1 MPVQEK
7 KRTNVPLTGPYDSF
21 RDFIASLEARGRLIR
36 IKEMDQDRF
45 EATGFAYRLIKTFG
59 YYEAPGFVIERVKIN
74 GEWVEG
80 PVFGNMY
87 GAWDTDAMIFGVENI
102 TDDFNGMY
110 HAAVEKL
117 KAKADR
123 NGAWPQI
130 APTLA
135 HGKNAPCKDII
146 ITGKDVDIT
155 KFPWLHNNPADAGR
169 YLNMGAVII
178 DDPELGRNV
187 GTYRCQ
193 IKDKTK
199 IGVNPEI
206 GQDAWRMF
214 MAARRQ
220 GRKTVPIAIALGV
233 DPILFCFSA
242 TKACGPRQDETA
254 LAGGL
259 RGSPV
264 ELVKCETSDIMVPA
278 NAELI
283 IEGNV
288 PVSEGEP
295 EGPYGEMY
303 GYIGLEKPRNFF
315 MTIKAITHRHKPWFP
330 NDFTGAV
337 RGAVMAPVDAM
348 AYLRFKKTIYN
359 LVALHTPTDT
369 TGFIIISIDKTQ
381 PGDGIAAG
389 LQVAGN
395 LNIAKV
401 TVVVDK
407 DVDVYNFRE
416 VMSAVGS
423 RWQPHPAS
431 VIIEQTKGMR
441 LDPST
446 RTRGMGS
453 NIVIDATR
461 QFSEEGGPD
470 TYPPVNLTA
479 LAEGAPDVMKLV
491 ESKWD
496 DYLKDWRRQA

>member
-1 MPVQEK
+1 MSVAEET
-7 KRTNVPLTGPYDSF
+7 RTNVQMTGPYDSF
-21 RDFIASLEARGRLIR
+21 RDFIAALEARGRLIR
-36 IKEMDQDRF
+36 IKEMDQDQF
-45 EATGFAYRLIKTFG
+45 EATSFAYKLIEKYG
-59 YYEAPGFVIERVKIN
+59 YYEAPGFVIERIKID
-74 GEWVEG
+74 GKWVEG
-80 PVFGNMY
+80 PLFGNMY
-87 GAWDTDAMIFGVENI
+87 GAWDVDAMIFGVENV
-102 TDDFNGMY
+102 TNNYNAMY
-110 HAAVEKL
+110 HAAIDKL
-117 KAKADR
+117 KSKADR
-123 NGAWPQI
+123 NGAWPLVP
-130 APTLA
+130 PTTTDA
-135 HGKNAPCKDII
+135 KNAPVKEVV

-155 KFPWLHNNPADAGR
+155 KFPWLHNNPADVGR

-206 GQDAWRMF
+206 GQDAWRML
-214 MAARRQ
+214 MTARRQ
-220 GRKTVPIAIALGV
+220 GRKTVPVAIALGV
-233 DPILFCFSA
+233 DPITFCFSA
-242 TKACGPRQDETA
+242 TKACGPRQDELG
-254 LAGGL
+254 LAGGM

-283 IEGNV
+283 VEGEV
-288 PVSEGEP
+288 PVGEDEP

-303 GYIGLEKPRNFF
+303 GYIGLEKPQNFF
-315 MTIKAITHRHKPWFP
+315 MNIKAITHRHKPWFP

-348 AYLRFKKTIYN
+348 GFLRFKKMIYN
-359 LVALHTPTDT
+359 LVALHTPTDAV
-369 TGFIIISIDKTQ
+369 GFIIISIDKTQ
-381 PGDGIAAG
+381 PGDGITAG

-395 LNIAKV
+395 LNIAKI

-407 DVDVYNFRE
+407 DVDVYNFQE

-446 RTRGMGS
+446 RNRGMGS

-461 QFSEEGGPD
+461 QFPEEGGPD
-470 TYPPVNLTA
+470 AYPPVNLTA
-479 LAEGAPDVMKLV
+479 LTDGAPDAMKLV

-496 DYLKDWRRQA
+496 EYLKDWQG